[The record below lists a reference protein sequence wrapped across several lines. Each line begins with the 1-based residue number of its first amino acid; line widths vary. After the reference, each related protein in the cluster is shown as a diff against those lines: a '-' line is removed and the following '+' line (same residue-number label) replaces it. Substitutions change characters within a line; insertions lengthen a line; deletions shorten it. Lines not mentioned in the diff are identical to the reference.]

1 MGSRLLRSLFCA
13 ASLTLALSACSGARL
28 AANEGAAN
36 NQKSCASC
44 KRMCE
49 VAGDAQD
56 NAAGVA
62 KCKADCDKKC
72 G

>member
-1 MGSRLLRSLFCA
+1 MRSRLFSLLCA

-28 AANEGAAN
+28 AANEGAAR

-49 VAGDAQD
+49 VAGDARD
-56 NAAGVA
+56 NAAGVEA
-62 KCKADCDKKC
+62 CKADCDKKC